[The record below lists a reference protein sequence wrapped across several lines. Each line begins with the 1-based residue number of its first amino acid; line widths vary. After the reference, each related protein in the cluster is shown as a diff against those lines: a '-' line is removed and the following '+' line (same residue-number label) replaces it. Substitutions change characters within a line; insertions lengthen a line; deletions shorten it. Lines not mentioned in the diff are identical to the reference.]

1 MARNS
6 FGIAETDDYVR
17 KILSNAGQ
25 PPAGAD
31 SDQLLQWLLPHVIRQ
46 ESGGDP
52 NAVSPKGAL
61 GRLQVMPATA
71 ANPGFG
77 IEPAKDHSPEELER
91 VGKAYLKAMLDRYPG
106 RPDLALAA
114 YNAGPGRADKWA
126 NVNVMA
132 AQEGGRPDPFE

>member
-1 MARNS
+1 MPQLHT
-6 FGIAETDDYVR
+6 GIAETDSYVR

-31 SDQLLQWLLPHVIRQ
+31 SDQLVQWLLPHVIHQ

-52 NAVSPKGAL
+52 TAVSPKGAL

-71 ANPGFG
+71 DNPGFG

-91 VGKAYLKAMLDRYPG
+91 VGKSYLKAMLDRYPG

-126 NVNVMA
+126 NVTA
-132 AQEGGRPDPFE
+132 AQEGGRPDPFA